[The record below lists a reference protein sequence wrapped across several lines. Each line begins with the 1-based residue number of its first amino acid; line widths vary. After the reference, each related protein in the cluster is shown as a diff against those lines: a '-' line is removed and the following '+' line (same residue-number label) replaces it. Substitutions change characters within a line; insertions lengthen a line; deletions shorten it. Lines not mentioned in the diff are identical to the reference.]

1 MWLQLTPA
9 GWQERPAPQRG
20 ELFGDGVFETLHIVN
35 GRVLWAAEHARR
47 LRQAAQALQLELP
60 APVEAVMETLAQLAG
75 PFPRARAKILL
86 QRTGEGPY
94 TPTTALASY
103 SLYVGPLPT
112 ESPFPLGK
120 PQRLVRYPVQFL
132 THTPWSAYKTL
143 SALGYVQAAHY
154 AQQQRCDD
162 ALLLSAEG
170 YLAETSRANIFFWDG
185 QKLYT
190 PALRTGCVA
199 GILRQ
204 VVLRV
209 ARQLGLPTEE
219 GLYPLSALQQ
229 AQELFTTNVIQGLCP
244 VIGLH
249 GEGLTFRT
257 GPGTITHT
265 IAQALKT

>member
-9 GWQERPAPQRG
+9 GWQERLAPQRG

-47 LRQAAQALQLELP
+47 LRKAAQALQLELP
-60 APVEAVMETLAQLAG
+60 APVDAVMEALAQLAG

-94 TPTTALASY
+94 MPTTALASY
-103 SLYVGPLPT
+103 SLYIGPLPT

-143 SALGYVQAAHY
+143 SAIGYVQAAHF
-154 AQQQRCDD
+154 AQHWRCDD
-162 ALLLSAEG
+162 ALLLSVEG
-170 YLAETSRANIFFWDG
+170 FLAETGRANIFFWDG
-185 QKLYT
+185 QTLRT
-190 PALRTGCVA
+190 PALRSGCVA
-199 GILRQ
+199 GIMRQ
-204 VVLRV
+204 VVLRT
-209 ARQLGLPTEE
+209 ARQLGIPTEE
-219 GLYPLSALQQ
+219 GLYPPSDLA
-229 AQELFTTNVIQGLCP
+229 AAKELFTTNVIQGLSS

-249 GEGLTFRT
+249 GEGYSFRT
-257 GPGTITHT
+257 GPDSL
-265 IAQALKT
+265 AAYLVQALSP